1 MIATIYI
8 FVVVQLDLRLYLH
21 VFRSIVPFF
30 SGRYQVQKLDQLAW
44 LIPLDE
50 PYALWLIH
58 KRLGQFS

>member
-44 LIPLDE
+44 F
-50 PYALWLIH
+50 IH
-58 KRLGQFS
+58 WMNHMLSD